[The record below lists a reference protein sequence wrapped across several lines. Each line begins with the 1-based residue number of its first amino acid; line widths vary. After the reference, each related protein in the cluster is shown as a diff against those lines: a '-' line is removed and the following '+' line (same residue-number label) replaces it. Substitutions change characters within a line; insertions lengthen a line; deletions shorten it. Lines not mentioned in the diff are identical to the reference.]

1 MKNQMYIALLALPLL
16 AGCGNKKETSH
27 AMPVPEI
34 SVARPSVQDI
44 TLTKNYPGYLTSE
57 KTVDLVGRVSG
68 TLQTIAYAPAAGY
81 ARGRYSSRLSLL
93 FIRIM

>member
-1 MKNQMYIALLALPLL
+1 MKIKVHRPTCSYRYWH
-16 AGCGNKKETSH
+16 GCGNKKEAAH
-27 AMPVPEI
+27 DNACFPEI

-68 TLQTIAYAPAAGY
+68 TLQP
-81 ARGRYSSRLSLL
+81 
-93 FIRIM
+93 

>member
-1 MKNQMYIALLALPLL
+1 MKNQMYIALLVLPLL

-68 TLQTIAYAPAAGY
+68 TLQPAAGY
-81 ARGRYSSRLSLL
+81 AKGRCSSRLSLL

>member
-68 TLQTIAYAPAAGY
+68 TLQTHSLCTRQPGTPGAGT
-81 ARGRYSSRLSLL
+81 LPD
-93 FIRIM
+93 